1 MAVVVGQFLRGA
13 EVVAVVPGQC
23 VQRQGFGFM
32 NPQRVL
38 VDVVVALVGRLGEQA
53 DGLLAYGLGHGHEA
67 AGFKKVV
74 HGAPGAA
81 VGSGRVAFPG
91 EGVAVPAVEGEAAA
105 QFALFARLLVAVPL
119 QAGFGVVLMVDVG
132 GFCSRSPRA

>member
-1 MAVVVGQFLRGA
+1 MVVGQFLRGA

-23 VQRQGFGFM
+23 IEGQRFGFVD
-32 NPQRVL
+32 PQRVL

-67 AGFKKVV
+67 AGFKNVV

-105 QFALFARLLVAVPL
+105 QFALFARLFVAVPL
-119 QAGFGVVLMVDVG
+119 RAGFGAVAMVGVG
-132 GFCSRSPRA
+132 AFA